1 MRFYAVSFQTSNL
14 YPNTIQIFFKLKKV
28 FRVNGVFH
36 VRDAVCMSP
45 GSSVSILK
53 SLASLEV
60 PRLLGVSRASSKESK
75 RTCLVPD
82 WSQCCIS
89 RQECSIQVSRKLC
102 INFEVSSFLRSTWI
116 LPYSKI
122 LYSYWLIHGQH
133 WPLIGPNTDGVKDDL
148 PGVGSFLGSVSAF
161 IGV

>member
-28 FRVNGVFH
+28 FKVNGVFH

-60 PRLLGVSRASSKESK
+60 PLL
-75 RTCLVPD
+75 
-82 WSQCCIS
+82 
-89 RQECSIQVSRKLC
+89 
-102 INFEVSSFLRSTWI
+102 
-116 LPYSKI
+116 
-122 LYSYWLIHGQH
+122 
-133 WPLIGPNTDGVKDDL
+133 
-148 PGVGSFLGSVSAF
+148 
-161 IGV
+161 